1 MEVAE
6 LFFIVVLNDPK
17 KIVAYLGGD
26 LFVLIVG
33 SYQLFEFA
41 IESAGT
47 AGFLGSA
54 EEEIDQ
60 DGEEDGFQH
69 GSSVSASADSPV

>member
-1 MEVAE
+1 LEVAE

-17 KIVAYLGGD
+17 KIVAYLSCD
-26 LFVLIVG
+26 LFVLVIR
-33 SYQLFEFA
+33 SNQLFEFA
-41 IESAGT
+41 IESART

-60 DGEEDGFQH
+60 DGEEDGF
-69 GSSVSASADSPV
+69 